1 MVWTCPTC
9 TLENSDGA
17 RVCDACG
24 KTRPSAVEQPAVTLL
39 PPPPPQQ
46 DVLHHLRSAIASA
59 DVDKARRILARL
71 GIMLP
76 EYTED
81 DPRPPPVPFGEPVT
95 PRCWGALIDRLR
107 LC

>member
-1 MVWTCPTC
+1 MVWTCPAC

-24 KTRPSAVEQPAVTLL
+24 KTRPSAVEQPAVTLP

-46 DVLHHLRSAIASA
+46 DVLHRLRSAIASA
-59 DVDKARRILARL
+59 DVDEARRILARL

-81 DPRPPPVPFGEPVT
+81 DPRPEVPFGEPVT